1 MVTLACLDDEK
12 NFCCVCFGRL
22 EPSYFVHID
31 KWLLLDA
38 INIEGLFY
46 HPNCVDHAW
55 DGADVDVVLSPN
67 LALKRVPLKK
77 SKKRSKEVPQKPA
90 SHGDTSSNKT
100 TPSQD
105 NRR

>member
-22 EPSYFVHID
+22 EPTYFVHID

-67 LALKRVPLKK
+67 LALKRVFV
-77 SKKRSKEVPQKPA
+77 KKRSKTVSRTPA
-90 SHGDTSSNKT
+90 SSSSHSDTTSNKT